1 MNYTFLKTLENTS
14 YPQLNKIDELIY
26 KWVDDSYDMKD
37 KIHIAN
43 ELAESK
49 IPNEYREDGDI
60 FGYRCVKLTDS
71 QLKSLTEN
79 RYIIMKNG
87 LPLISFSKYI
97 SGISDFL
104 PLKPDK
110 KYIVFKKPLISKDI
124 CIDVKKWFSLFKSK
138 YKKLFNKEP
147 FVSEIGHMSR
157 MINKECEVIC
167 YVNKKLV
174 SIYEKDLLDLLQV
187 SKLINPSKGK

>member
-138 YKKLFNKEP
+138 YKKLFNKE
-147 FVSEIGHMSR
+147 
-157 MINKECEVIC
+157 CEVIC